1 MQTNPSLDSTDGVF
15 VGVYKAAFRKPAGA
29 ASSSSP
35 VRINKC
41 NPVIPA
47 TSHMHFFNAK
57 REEVIIKKVEIIIIN
72 SHPKLSKSG

>member
-47 TSHMHFFNAK
+47 SSHMHFLMQK
-57 REEVIIKKVEIIIIN
+57 EKK
-72 SHPKLSKSG
+72 